1 MSEVSLKINIAGN
14 EYPLR
19 IKEEDVVNVERAAEL
34 IKEKIAEFEKN
45 YTVKEKKDIL
55 AMVLLQMV
63 TQFVQQDKAKSEELK
78 QLKGVLEELNEM
90 VKQHQEKV
98 NR

>member
-19 IKEEDVVNVERAAEL
+19 VKAEDADNVEKAAGL

>member
-1 MSEVSLKINIAGN
+1 MSEVSLKINVAGN

-19 IKEEDVVNVERAAEL
+19 IKEEDAVNIERAAEL